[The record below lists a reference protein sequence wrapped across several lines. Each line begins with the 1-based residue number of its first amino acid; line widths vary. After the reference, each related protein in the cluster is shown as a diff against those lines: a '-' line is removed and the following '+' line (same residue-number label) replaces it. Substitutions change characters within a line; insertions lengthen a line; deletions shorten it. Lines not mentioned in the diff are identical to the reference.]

1 MNLLKSAVHLT
12 LCQTSPIL
20 FHQWIER
27 SYMVEHLLESTTRET
42 MLRTLQTSKKRGP
55 SRLVN
60 APRSMNVRPTLAA
73 ASTSEKQ

>member
-1 MNLLKSAVHLT
+1 MNLLRNAVHLT

-27 SYMVEHLLESTTRET
+27 SYMVEHLLENTTRET
-42 MLRTLQTSKKRGP
+42 MLRTLQTSKKHGP
-55 SRLVN
+55 SKLVN
-60 APRSMNVRPTLAA
+60 VPRSMNVRPTPPV